1 MWNEMKRVRD
11 KVETLLTH
19 KPKLRDCDNTLIA
32 VYWAYEV
39 GTNKLEEMSAKALLK
54 ELSTGNLPSAESIRR
69 SRQKIQEENPELRG
83 CKYNKRQ
90 TEAKVIKE
98 HINN

>member
-1 MWNEMKRVRD
+1 MNRVRD
-11 KVETLLTH
+11 KVEALLTH
-19 KPKLRDCDNTLIA
+19 KPALRDDDNTLIA

-39 GTNKLEEMSAKALLK
+39 GTNKLEEMSAKAFLK
-54 ELSTGNLPSAESIRR
+54 QLSSGKLPSSESIRR
-69 SRQKIQEENPELRG
+69 SRQKLQEDNPELRG

-90 TEAKVIKE
+90 AEAKVIKE